1 MAVEVSRRTDY
12 AIRILLELARSDGA
26 PVSVRALAET
36 QDVPYAFARG
46 IQRELVASGLVE
58 SRQGA
63 HGGIFLARPA
73 ERISLLDVVVA
84 MQGTPS
90 CSVCT
95 SDPGWCKRVGGCAVH
110 GVWGEADKMV
120 SEYLGTKSLAGL
132 IDSEGGR

>member
-1 MAVEVSRRTDY
+1 MEVSRRTDY
-12 AIRILLELARSDGA
+12 AIRILLELARSDGE
-26 PVSVRALAET
+26 PVSVRSLAQT

-46 IQRELVASGLVE
+46 IQRELVSAGLVE

-73 ERISLLDVVVA
+73 EMISLLGVVEA
-84 MQGTPS
+84 MQGAPS

-95 SDPGWCKRVGGCAVH
+95 SDPSWCKRVGGCAVH
-110 GVWGEADKMV
+110 GVWSEADRMV

-132 IDSEGGR
+132 IESEGGR